1 MNDDLLKRA
10 GGGNYF
16 DELVDRI
23 RDIRSS
29 EKVFHRK
36 LLDIFATSIE
46 YTSGSDEAHRFFATV
61 QNTLHWA
68 AHGHTAA
75 EIVRDRADGAQA
87 HMGMTTWTGRRP
99 TKAKSTVAKNY
110 LSEHELALLN
120 RIVAMDLD
128 YAELQA
134 LRRVPM
140 NMNDWQE
147 RMNRFLTVSDLEIL
161 DHSGNVTHDAAERK
175 AHIEYERFRSIER
188 ERRTAVEDDFEEIVS
203 TMRQVGKGPN
213 LE

>member
-1 MNDDLLKRA
+1 
-10 GGGNYF
+10 
-16 DELVDRI
+16 
-23 RDIRSS
+23 
-29 EKVFHRK
+29 
-36 LLDIFATSIE
+36 
-46 YTSGSDEAHRFFATV
+46 
-61 QNTLHWA
+61 
-68 AHGHTAA
+68 
-75 EIVRDRADGAQA
+75 
-87 HMGMTTWTGRRP
+87 
-99 TKAKSTVAKNY
+99 